1 MVNARLRIDF
11 ANNEG
16 ALLRILGVVERRGFM
31 IKSVAMNEHADGSSA
46 SLIVE
51 VQPRSDARRL
61 DVLVPFLQR
70 LVEVRSINA
79 FEPMQDQAA

>member
-1 MVNARLRIDF
+1 MNARLKIEY

-16 ALLRILGVVERRGFM
+16 ALLRVLGVVERRGFM
-31 IKSVAMNEHADGSSA
+31 IKSVAMNEHAEGKTA

-51 VQPRSDARRL
+51 VAPRGAERRL
-61 DVLVPFLQR
+61 EVLTAFLRR
-70 LVEVRSINA
+70 LHEVHSIHS

>member
-1 MVNARLRIDF
+1 MVNARLKVEF
-11 ANNEG
+11 ANSEG

-51 VQPRSDARRL
+51 IAPRGSERRL
-61 DVLVPFLQR
+61 DVLMPFLQR

>member
-1 MVNARLRIDF
+1 MNARLKIDY
-11 ANNEG
+11 ANSEG

-51 VQPRSDARRL
+51 IQPRSDTRRL
-61 DVLVPFLQR
+61 DVLVPFVQR
-70 LVEVRSINA
+70 LFEVRSITA

>member
-1 MVNARLRIDF
+1 MNARLKIDF
-11 ANNEG
+11 VNSEG
-16 ALLRILGVVERRGFM
+16 ALLRILGVAERRGFM

-46 SLIVE
+46 TLIVE
-51 VQPRSDARRL
+51 IAPRSDQRRL
-61 DVLVPFLQR
+61 NVLVPFLQR

>member
-1 MVNARLRIDF
+1 MNARLKIEY

-31 IKSVAMNEHADGSSA
+31 IKSVAMNEHADGAIA

-51 VQPRSDARRL
+51 IAPRGTERRVEVLTAFLRRL
-61 DVLVPFLQR
+61 Y
-70 LVEVRSINA
+70 EVQSINS

>member
-1 MVNARLRIDF
+1 VVNARLKIEF
-11 ANNEG
+11 ANSEG

-51 VQPRSDARRL
+51 VQPRSEARRL
-61 DVLVPFLQR
+61 DVLVPFVQR
-70 LVEVRSINA
+70 LFEVRSINA

>member
-1 MVNARLRIDF
+1 MVNARLKIDY
-11 ANNEG
+11 ANSEG

-61 DVLVPFLQR
+61 DVLVPFVQR
-70 LVEVRSINA
+70 LFEVRAITA

>member
-1 MVNARLRIDF
+1 MSARLKIEF

-16 ALLRILGVVERRGFM
+16 ALLRVLGTVERRGFM
-31 IKSVAMNEHADGSSA
+31 IKSVAMNEHADGGIA

-51 VQPRSDARRL
+51 VAPRGAERKLEVLTAFLRRL
-61 DVLVPFLQR
+61 H
-70 LVEVRSINA
+70 EVQSIHS

>member
-1 MVNARLRIDF
+1 VSARLKIEY

-31 IKSVAMNEHADGSSA
+31 IKSVAMNEHSDGGTA

-51 VQPRSDARRL
+51 VAPRGGDRRL
-61 DVLVPFLQR
+61 EVLTAFLRR
-70 LVEVRSINA
+70 LYEVQSINS
-79 FEPMQDQAA
+79 FEPMQEQAA

>member
-1 MVNARLRIDF
+1 MNARLKIEY
-11 ANNEG
+11 ANAEG

-31 IKSVAMNEHADGSSA
+31 IKSVAMNEHADGASA

-51 VQPRSDARRL
+51 VAPRGAERRL
-61 DVLVPFLQR
+61 DVLVPFVQR
-70 LVEVRSINA
+70 LHEVRSINA

>member
-46 SLIVE
+46 TLIVE
-51 VQPRSDARRL
+51 IAPRSDARRL